1 MGILNVS
8 IEDIFNS
15 RYTLYQ

>member
-8 IEDIFNS
+8 IEDIFDR